1 VFRAVEN
8 RLAILRSVN
17 TGISCLI
24 DSAGRI
30 RNGFIAG
37 DLPVDAK
44 DRTGMAGWFVERIP
58 IDNRATIFSKYGE
71 WLDFCCETCVIILI
85 IVLLSGR
92 FFRTR
97 KKLVYQGRPN
107 GRQIHRKSNAKA

>member
-1 VFRAVEN
+1 
-8 RLAILRSVN
+8 
-17 TGISCLI
+17 
-24 DSAGRI
+24 
-30 RNGFIAG
+30 
-37 DLPVDAK
+37 
-44 DRTGMAGWFVERIP
+44 MAGWFVERIP

-92 FFRTR
+92 FFRTK

-107 GRQIHRKSNAKA
+107 GKQIHKK